1 MPVNYIFK
9 TQPYEHQLDA
19 LQQSI
24 NKKSF
29 AFFMEMGTGKSKLL
43 IDTIAN
49 MPDLKFAVILAPK
62 GVYNNWVSKEIPDH
76 FPESIPHRVI
86 QWRAQP
92 TKEQKEEMRSVT
104 EPFDGLTI
112 WVMNVESLSTKR
124 GTQALEW
131 LAQKYGT
138 YGLIA
143 IDESTTIKNPKAKR
157 TKNLIKI
164 AHHFMYRRILTGS
177 PVTQSPMDIFSQCEF
192 LGPRFLGFE
201 SFYGFQTRYAVT
213 QKRTLG
219 AHSFQQI
226 VGYRHMEE
234 LTNKID
240 GFSYRV
246 LKRDC
251 LDLPDKI
258 YTIRNVPLSDE
269 QRRMYNEIKNEA
281 ITLLDEGLVSVNSI
295 ITQMLRLQ
303 QVLSGHLK
311 TDEGQIVSIPSQ
323 RVDAVMDILAETSGK
338 VIIWSRFR
346 YDIEALQAAISKH
359 YGERS
364 VVMYY
369 GDTGDDER
377 REAVQSFQ
385 DPNSELR
392 FFIGNPQTAG
402 YGLTLTEANTVIYYA
417 NDFNLETRIQSED
430 RCHRIGQKN
439 PVTYVDLITPGS
451 IDERIVKALQKKID
465 ISATVLGEEA
475 REWLMLAPK

>member
-164 AHHFMYRRILTGS
+164 AHHSLDSHAECFSLGTYRRI
-177 PVTQSPMDIFSQCEF
+177 
-192 LGPRFLGFE
+192 
-201 SFYGFQTRYAVT
+201 Y
-213 QKRTLG
+213 
-219 AHSFQQI
+219 
-226 VGYRHMEE
+226 E
-234 LTNKID
+234 L
-240 GFSYRV
+240 
-246 LKRDC
+246 
-251 LDLPDKI
+251 
-258 YTIRNVPLSDE
+258 
-269 QRRMYNEIKNEA
+269 
-281 ITLLDEGLVSVNSI
+281 
-295 ITQMLRLQ
+295 
-303 QVLSGHLK
+303 
-311 TDEGQIVSIPSQ
+311 
-323 RVDAVMDILAETSGK
+323 
-338 VIIWSRFR
+338 
-346 YDIEALQAAISKH
+346 
-359 YGERS
+359 
-364 VVMYY
+364 
-369 GDTGDDER
+369 
-377 REAVQSFQ
+377 VQH
-385 DPNSELR
+385 P
-392 FFIGNPQTAG
+392 
-402 YGLTLTEANTVIYYA
+402 
-417 NDFNLETRIQSED
+417 
-430 RCHRIGQKN
+430 
-439 PVTYVDLITPGS
+439 
-451 IDERIVKALQKKID
+451 
-465 ISATVLGEEA
+465 ISAFYLLKCLV
-475 REWLMLAPK
+475 